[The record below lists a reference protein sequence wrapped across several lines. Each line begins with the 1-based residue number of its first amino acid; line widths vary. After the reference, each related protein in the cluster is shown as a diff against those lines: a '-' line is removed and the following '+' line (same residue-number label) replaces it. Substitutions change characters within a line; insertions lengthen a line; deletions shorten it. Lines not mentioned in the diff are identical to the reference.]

1 MRDLRQVEEEIAR
14 RGLVSRG
21 ALRLV
26 KAERTGGLEGLA
38 TIVLVGM
45 RGGEG
50 WSGFADAPE
59 RRDGLPDPLD
69 RWSRRVVNALAG
81 ACGARAL
88 YPFDGP
94 PYWPFQ
100 RWAMRAEAL
109 HVSPLGM
116 LIHPEYGLWHSYR
129 GALGC
134 AEALRIPPME
144 RRASPCEACA
154 ARPCLTACPV
164 NAFTSRGYD
173 TDACAAYLRSDAGR
187 ACMDEGCLARRACP
201 VGAEY
206 AQGRSQTA
214 FHMRAFLDARAKA
227 GG

>member
-14 RGLVSRG
+14 SGLVSRG
-21 ALRLV
+21 GLSLAE
-26 KAERTGGLEGLA
+26 AERTGDLEELA

-50 WSGFADAPE
+50 WSAFAAAAE
-59 RRDGLPDPLD
+59 QRDGLPDPLD
-69 RWSRRVVNALAG
+69 RWSRRIIDGLAR
-81 ACGARAL
+81 ACGARSL

-100 RWAMRAEAL
+100 RWAMRAEAA

-129 GALGC
+129 GALGFV
-134 AEALRIPPME
+134 EAFRIPPIE

-164 NAFTSRGYD
+164 NAFTSGGYD
-173 TDACAAYLRSDAGR
+173 TDVCAAYLRSDAGR
-187 ACMDEGCLARRACP
+187 ACMEEGCLARRACP

-206 AQGRSQTA
+206 AQGPGQAA
-214 FHMRAFLDARAKA
+214 FHMRAFLEARAKA
-227 GG
+227 AG

>member
-1 MRDLRQVEEEIAR
+1 MRDLRQVEVEIAR
-14 RGLVSRG
+14 SGLVSRG
-21 ALRLV
+21 ALRL
-26 KAERTGGLEGLA
+26 AEGERTGGLEDLA
-38 TIVLVGM
+38 TIVLVGI

-50 WSGFADAPE
+50 WSAFEDAAE
-59 RRDGLPDPLD
+59 HRDGLPDPLD
-69 RWSRRVVNALAG
+69 RCSRRIIDGVAR
-81 ACGARAL
+81 ACGARSL

-100 RWAMRAEAL
+100 RWAMRAEAV

-129 GALGC
+129 GALGFV
-134 AEALRIPPME
+134 EAFRIPPLE

-154 ARPCLTACPV
+154 TRPCLTACPV
-164 NAFTSRGYD
+164 DAFTSRGYD
-173 TDACAAYLRSDAGR
+173 TDACTGYLRSDAGR
-187 ACMDEGCLARRACP
+187 ACMGEGCVARRACP

-206 AQGRSQTA
+206 AQGRSQAA

-227 GG
+227 AR